1 MGVIIALMLLL
12 SPLPAGAAERVWR
25 VAVIWSWD
33 AWPYGDPLQEE
44 LRTLGYVDGRNLRF
58 VARGA
63 KADPEQAHE
72 LVRELVGL
80 NVDVLVTIGE
90 MTTGVAKDVTT
101 TIPVVM
107 VGVLDP
113 VGHGLIS
120 SLARPGRNI
129 TGVASAVPGGVFT
142 KQLQLLKEAVPRA
155 SRVGVLT
162 NPTNPSHSQ
171 AIRRE
176 LLNAAQTLG
185 MTIRFLEAST
195 HRELVGGL
203 GATTRE
209 NVDVLLTLPDPVSW
223 IGRWQIAEHAL
234 RARLPTMHF
243 MADHVDVGGLLSYGP
258 RSIDLYRR
266 AAVYVDKI
274 LKGARPADLPVEQPT
289 TFELIVNL
297 RAARAIGLTI
307 PQSVLIRADHV
318 LGRER

>member
-1 MGVIIALMLLL
+1 MLLL

-25 VAVIWSWD
+25 VGVIWSWD
-33 AWPYGDPLQEE
+33 VWLYGDPVEQE
-44 LRTLGYVDGRNLRF
+44 LRELGYVRGRNIDF
-58 VARGA
+58 IARGA

-80 NVDVLVTIGE
+80 NVDVLLTIGE
-90 MTTGVAKDVTT
+90 MTTRVAKDVTT

-107 VGVLDP
+107 VGGLDP

-120 SLARPGRNI
+120 SLARPGGNI

-142 KQLQLLKEAVPRA
+142 KQLELLKEAVPRA

-162 NPTNPSHSQ
+162 NPMNPSHSQ

-176 LLNAAQTLG
+176 LLDAGQTLG
-185 MTIRFLEAST
+185 VTIRFLEASS
-195 HRELVGGL
+195 HGELVGGL

-209 NVDVLLTLPDPVSW
+209 NVHVLLALPDPVFW
-223 IGRWQIAEHAL
+223 IGRYRIAEHAL
-234 RARLPTMHF
+234 QARLPTMHF
-243 MADHVDVGGLLSYGP
+243 MADHVDAGGLLSYGP
-258 RSIDLYRR
+258 ASADLYRR
-266 AAVYVDKI
+266 AAVYVDRI
-274 LKGARPADLPVEQPT
+274 LKGARPGDLPVEQPA

-297 RAARAIGLTI
+297 RTARAIGLTI
-307 PQSVLIRADHV
+307 PQSVLIQAEYV